1 MAVEIKVPT
10 LGESVTEA
18 TVAKW
23 FKAAGDA
30 VAVDEALVELE
41 TDKVTVEVNSP
52 VAGALK
58 TISAAEGAEVL
69 VDALLGVIDEGAA
82 AIEEAPAPEAKDET
96 KEEAAPAPTPAPEPT
111 PALAPATAA
120 AAPAAKP
127 LSPAVRKLVDDSN
140 LDASV
145 IPATGKGGRLTKG
158 DVQDFI
164 AKGGAAAAPAGPLP
178 PRPEDPREER
188 VKMTKLRKIITARL
202 KEAQNTAAMLTTWNE
217 VDMGAVMD
225 LRATYKDAFEKKHDT
240 RLGFMS
246 FFVRAACIGLK
257 EWPAVNG
264 EIYGDEII
272 YKNYYNIGVA
282 VGSSKGLVVPVL
294 RDADKMSFADIE
306 GTIRGFGLRA
316 RDGKLGIDEMQKLV
330 EEEWNQIKDGPLK
343 LPQAEIDRVAAHFAP
358 PPFETVEFDARAFDI
373 HKFESPAFARWART
387 NVAAHKQPG
396 YAIVN
401 LTLKPTGGVP
411 GDATAE
417 QMDAVADLAD
427 RYSLG
432 EIRVTHEQNLVFAH
446 VKEADLYRLW
456 RALDEIG
463 FATPNLSLIGDMICC
478 PGLDY
483 CGLANARSI
492 PVAQR
497 IGKRFADLDRQLDIG
512 ELRLKISGCINA
524 CGHHHVGH
532 IGILG
537 VERKGEEY
545 YQITLG
551 GNPAMDATI
560 GDVVGPAFSSD
571 DVVDAVETVVTT
583 YVKLRADGER
593 FLDTYRRV
601 GAEPFKER
609 LYPEKPDAAA

>member
-1 MAVEIKVPT
+1 MYRYDPLDQRLVDERVEQFRDQVARRMAGEITEDEFKPLRLMNGLYIQLHAYMLRIAIPYGMLSSTQLRKLAHIARTYDRGYGHFTTRQCIQFNWPKLEDTPEILAELAEVQMHAIQTSGNSFRNVTADQYAGVSADEIDDSRPYAEIIRQWGALHPEFSYLPRKFKIAVT
-10 LGESVTEA
+10 GSPNDRTAAKFHDIGVILKKNDGGETGFEIIIGGGQGRTPMIAQIVREFLPRHDLLSYLEA
-18 TVAKW
+18 IMRIYNLMGRRDNI
-23 FKAAGDA
+23 FKAKLKI
-30 VAVDEALVELE
+30 LV
-41 TDKVTVEVNSP
+41 
-52 VAGALK
+52 
-58 TISAAEGAEVL
+58 
-69 VDALLGVIDEGAA
+69 
-82 AIEEAPAPEAKDET
+82 
-96 KEEAAPAPTPAPEPT
+96 
-111 PALAPATAA
+111 
-120 AAPAAKP
+120 
-127 LSPAVRKLVDDSN
+127 
-140 LDASV
+140 
-145 IPATGKGGRLTKG
+145 
-158 DVQDFI
+158 
-164 AKGGAAAAPAGPLP
+164 
-178 PRPEDPREER
+178 
-188 VKMTKLRKIITARL
+188 
-202 KEAQNTAAMLTTWNE
+202 
-217 VDMGAVMD
+217 
-225 LRATYKDAFEKKHDT
+225 Y
-240 RLGFMS
+240 
-246 FFVRAACIGLK
+246 
-257 EWPAVNG
+257 
-264 EIYGDEII
+264 
-272 YKNYYNIGVA
+272 
-282 VGSSKGLVVPVL
+282 
-294 RDADKMSFADIE
+294 
-306 GTIRGFGLRA
+306 
-316 RDGKLGIDEMQKLV
+316 KLGIDEMQKLV

-358 PPFETVEFDARAFDI
+358 PPFETVESDPRAFDI
-373 HKFESPAFARWART
+373 HKFESLAFARWART

-532 IGILG
+532 VGILG

-593 FLDTYRRV
+593 FLDTYHRV

-609 LYPEKPDAAA
+609 LYPEKTDAAA

>member
-1 MAVEIKVPT
+1 MYRYDPLDQRLVDERVEQFRDQVARRMAGEITEDEFKPLRLMNGLYIQLHAYMLRIAIPYGMLSSTQLRKLAHIARTYDRGYGHFTTRQCIQFNWPKLEDTPDILAELAEVQMHAIQTSGNSFRNVTADQYAGVSADEIDDSRPYAEIIRQWGALHPEFSYLPRKFKIAVT
-10 LGESVTEA
+10 GSPNDRTAAKFHDIGVILKKNDVGETGFEIIIGGGQGRTPMIAQTVREFLPRHDLLSYLEA
-18 TVAKW
+18 IMRIYNLMGRRDNI
-23 FKAAGDA
+23 FKAKLKI
-30 VAVDEALVELE
+30 LV
-41 TDKVTVEVNSP
+41 
-52 VAGALK
+52 
-58 TISAAEGAEVL
+58 
-69 VDALLGVIDEGAA
+69 
-82 AIEEAPAPEAKDET
+82 
-96 KEEAAPAPTPAPEPT
+96 
-111 PALAPATAA
+111 
-120 AAPAAKP
+120 
-127 LSPAVRKLVDDSN
+127 
-140 LDASV
+140 
-145 IPATGKGGRLTKG
+145 
-158 DVQDFI
+158 
-164 AKGGAAAAPAGPLP
+164 
-178 PRPEDPREER
+178 
-188 VKMTKLRKIITARL
+188 
-202 KEAQNTAAMLTTWNE
+202 
-217 VDMGAVMD
+217 
-225 LRATYKDAFEKKHDT
+225 Y
-240 RLGFMS
+240 
-246 FFVRAACIGLK
+246 
-257 EWPAVNG
+257 
-264 EIYGDEII
+264 
-272 YKNYYNIGVA
+272 
-282 VGSSKGLVVPVL
+282 
-294 RDADKMSFADIE
+294 
-306 GTIRGFGLRA
+306 
-316 RDGKLGIDEMQKLV
+316 KLGIDEMQKLV

-358 PPFETVEFDARAFDI
+358 PPFETVESDARAFDI

-387 NVAAHKQPG
+387 NVAAHKQSG

-609 LYPEKPDAAA
+609 LYPEKTDAAA

>member
-1 MAVEIKVPT
+1 MYRYDPLDQRLVDERVEQFRDQVARRMAGEITEDEFKPLRLMNGLYIQLHAYMLRIAIPYGMLSSTQLRKLAHIARTYDRGYGHFTTRQCIQFNWPKLEDTPDILAELAEVQMHAIQTSGNSFRNVTADQYAGVSADEIEDSRPYAEIIRQWGALHPEFSYLPRKFKIAVT
-10 LGESVTEA
+10 GSPNDRTAAKFHDIGVILKKNDVGETGFEIIIGGGQGRTPMIAQIVREFLPRHDLLSYLEA
-18 TVAKW
+18 IMRIYNLMGRRDNI
-23 FKAAGDA
+23 FKAKLKI
-30 VAVDEALVELE
+30 LV
-41 TDKVTVEVNSP
+41 
-52 VAGALK
+52 
-58 TISAAEGAEVL
+58 
-69 VDALLGVIDEGAA
+69 
-82 AIEEAPAPEAKDET
+82 
-96 KEEAAPAPTPAPEPT
+96 
-111 PALAPATAA
+111 
-120 AAPAAKP
+120 
-127 LSPAVRKLVDDSN
+127 
-140 LDASV
+140 
-145 IPATGKGGRLTKG
+145 
-158 DVQDFI
+158 
-164 AKGGAAAAPAGPLP
+164 
-178 PRPEDPREER
+178 
-188 VKMTKLRKIITARL
+188 
-202 KEAQNTAAMLTTWNE
+202 
-217 VDMGAVMD
+217 
-225 LRATYKDAFEKKHDT
+225 Y
-240 RLGFMS
+240 
-246 FFVRAACIGLK
+246 
-257 EWPAVNG
+257 
-264 EIYGDEII
+264 
-272 YKNYYNIGVA
+272 
-282 VGSSKGLVVPVL
+282 
-294 RDADKMSFADIE
+294 
-306 GTIRGFGLRA
+306 
-316 RDGKLGIDEMQKLV
+316 KLGIDEMQKLV

-343 LPQAEIDRVAAHFAP
+343 LPQAEIDRVAGHFAP
-358 PPFETVEFDARAFDI
+358 LPFETVESDSQAFDI
-373 HKFESPAFARWART
+373 HKFESLAFARWART
-387 NVAAHKQPG
+387 NVAAHKQSG

-463 FATPNLSLIGDMICC
+463 FVTPNLSLIGDMICC

-609 LYPEKPDAAA
+609 LYPEKTDAAA

>member
-1 MAVEIKVPT
+1 MYRYDELDQRIVDERVEQFRDQVARRMAGEITEDEFKPLRLMNGLYLQLHAYMLRIAIPYGMLSSTQLRKLAHIARTYDRGYGHFTTRQCIQFNWPKLEETPDILAELAEVQMHAIQTSGNSFRNVTADQYAGVSADELEDSRPYAEIIRQWGVLHPEFSYLPRKFKIAVT
-10 LGESVTEA
+10 GSSNDRTAAKFHDIGIILKKNDAGETGFEIMIGGGQGRTPMIAQTVREFLPRHDLLSYLEA
-18 TVAKW
+18 IMRIYNLMGRRDNI
-23 FKAAGDA
+23 FKAKLKI
-30 VAVDEALVELE
+30 LV
-41 TDKVTVEVNSP
+41 
-52 VAGALK
+52 
-58 TISAAEGAEVL
+58 
-69 VDALLGVIDEGAA
+69 
-82 AIEEAPAPEAKDET
+82 
-96 KEEAAPAPTPAPEPT
+96 
-111 PALAPATAA
+111 
-120 AAPAAKP
+120 
-127 LSPAVRKLVDDSN
+127 
-140 LDASV
+140 
-145 IPATGKGGRLTKG
+145 
-158 DVQDFI
+158 
-164 AKGGAAAAPAGPLP
+164 
-178 PRPEDPREER
+178 
-188 VKMTKLRKIITARL
+188 
-202 KEAQNTAAMLTTWNE
+202 
-217 VDMGAVMD
+217 
-225 LRATYKDAFEKKHDT
+225 Y
-240 RLGFMS
+240 
-246 FFVRAACIGLK
+246 
-257 EWPAVNG
+257 
-264 EIYGDEII
+264 
-272 YKNYYNIGVA
+272 
-282 VGSSKGLVVPVL
+282 
-294 RDADKMSFADIE
+294 
-306 GTIRGFGLRA
+306 
-316 RDGKLGIDEMQKLV
+316 KLGIDEMQKLV

-358 PPFETVEFDARAFDI
+358 PPHETVESDARAFDI

-401 LTLKPTGGVP
+401 LSLKPTGGVP

-446 VKEADLYRLW
+446 VKEADLHPLW
-456 RALDEIG
+456 RALDKID

-483 CGLANARSI
+483 CGLASARSI

-497 IGKRFADLDRQLDIG
+497 IGRRFADLDRQLDIG

-571 DVVDAVETVVTT
+571 DVVDAVEAIVTT

-609 LYPEKPDAAA
+609 LYPEKTDAAA

>member
-1 MAVEIKVPT
+1 MYRYDPLDQRLVDERVEQFRDQVARRMAGEITEDEFKPLRLMNGLYIQLHAYMLRIAIPYGMLSSTQLRKLAHIARTYDRGYGHFTTRQCIQFNWPKLEDTPDILAELAEVQMHAIQTSGNSFRNVTADQYAGVSADEIEDSRPYAEIIRQWGALHPEFSYLPRKFKIAVT
-10 LGESVTEA
+10 GSPNDRTAAKFHDIGVILKKNDVGETGFEIIIGGGQGRTPMIAQIVREFLPRHDLLSYLEA
-18 TVAKW
+18 IMRIYNLMGRRDNI
-23 FKAAGDA
+23 FKAKLKI
-30 VAVDEALVELE
+30 LV
-41 TDKVTVEVNSP
+41 
-52 VAGALK
+52 
-58 TISAAEGAEVL
+58 
-69 VDALLGVIDEGAA
+69 
-82 AIEEAPAPEAKDET
+82 
-96 KEEAAPAPTPAPEPT
+96 
-111 PALAPATAA
+111 
-120 AAPAAKP
+120 
-127 LSPAVRKLVDDSN
+127 
-140 LDASV
+140 
-145 IPATGKGGRLTKG
+145 
-158 DVQDFI
+158 
-164 AKGGAAAAPAGPLP
+164 
-178 PRPEDPREER
+178 
-188 VKMTKLRKIITARL
+188 
-202 KEAQNTAAMLTTWNE
+202 
-217 VDMGAVMD
+217 
-225 LRATYKDAFEKKHDT
+225 Y
-240 RLGFMS
+240 
-246 FFVRAACIGLK
+246 
-257 EWPAVNG
+257 
-264 EIYGDEII
+264 
-272 YKNYYNIGVA
+272 
-282 VGSSKGLVVPVL
+282 
-294 RDADKMSFADIE
+294 
-306 GTIRGFGLRA
+306 
-316 RDGKLGIDEMQKLV
+316 KLGIDEMQKLV

-358 PPFETVEFDARAFDI
+358 PPFETVESDARAFDI

-387 NVAAHKQPG
+387 NVAAHKQSG

-463 FATPNLSLIGDMICC
+463 FVTPNLSLIGDMICC

-609 LYPEKPDAAA
+609 LYPEKTDAAA

>member
-1 MAVEIKVPT
+1 MYRYDPLDQRLVDERVEQFRDQVARRMAGEITEDEFKPLRLMNGLYIQLHAYMLRIAIPYGMLSSTQLRKLAHIARTYDRGYGHFTTRQCIQFNWPKLEDTPDILAELAEVQMHAIQTSGNSFRNVTADQYAGVSADEIDDSRPYAEIIRQWGALHPEFSYLPRKFKIAVTGSPNDRTAAKFHDIGVILKKNDAVETGFEIIIGGGQGRTPMIAQTVREFLPRHD
-10 LGESVTEA
+10 LLSYLEA
-18 TVAKW
+18 IMRIYNLMGRRDNI
-23 FKAAGDA
+23 FKAKLKI
-30 VAVDEALVELE
+30 LV
-41 TDKVTVEVNSP
+41 
-52 VAGALK
+52 
-58 TISAAEGAEVL
+58 
-69 VDALLGVIDEGAA
+69 
-82 AIEEAPAPEAKDET
+82 
-96 KEEAAPAPTPAPEPT
+96 
-111 PALAPATAA
+111 
-120 AAPAAKP
+120 
-127 LSPAVRKLVDDSN
+127 
-140 LDASV
+140 
-145 IPATGKGGRLTKG
+145 
-158 DVQDFI
+158 
-164 AKGGAAAAPAGPLP
+164 
-178 PRPEDPREER
+178 
-188 VKMTKLRKIITARL
+188 
-202 KEAQNTAAMLTTWNE
+202 
-217 VDMGAVMD
+217 
-225 LRATYKDAFEKKHDT
+225 Y
-240 RLGFMS
+240 
-246 FFVRAACIGLK
+246 
-257 EWPAVNG
+257 
-264 EIYGDEII
+264 
-272 YKNYYNIGVA
+272 
-282 VGSSKGLVVPVL
+282 
-294 RDADKMSFADIE
+294 
-306 GTIRGFGLRA
+306 
-316 RDGKLGIDEMQKLV
+316 KLGIDEMQKLV

-358 PPFETVEFDARAFDI
+358 PPFETVESDPRAFDI

-593 FLDTYRRV
+593 FLDTYHRV

-609 LYPEKPDAAA
+609 LYPEKTDAAA

>member
-1 MAVEIKVPT
+1 MYRYDPLDQRLVDERVEQFRDQVARRMAGEITEDEFKPLRLMNGLYIQLHAYMLRIAIPYGMLSSTQLRKLAHIARTYDRGYGHFTTRQCIQFNWPKLEDTPDILAELAEVQMHAIQTSGNSFRNVTADQYAGVSADEIEDSRPYAEIIRQWGALHPEFSYLPRKFKIAVT
-10 LGESVTEA
+10 GSPNDRTAAKFHDIGVILKKNDVGETGFEIIIGGGQGRTPMIAQTVREFLPRHDLLSYLEA
-18 TVAKW
+18 IMRIYNLMGRRDNI
-23 FKAAGDA
+23 FKAKLKI
-30 VAVDEALVELE
+30 LV
-41 TDKVTVEVNSP
+41 
-52 VAGALK
+52 
-58 TISAAEGAEVL
+58 
-69 VDALLGVIDEGAA
+69 
-82 AIEEAPAPEAKDET
+82 
-96 KEEAAPAPTPAPEPT
+96 
-111 PALAPATAA
+111 
-120 AAPAAKP
+120 
-127 LSPAVRKLVDDSN
+127 
-140 LDASV
+140 
-145 IPATGKGGRLTKG
+145 
-158 DVQDFI
+158 
-164 AKGGAAAAPAGPLP
+164 
-178 PRPEDPREER
+178 
-188 VKMTKLRKIITARL
+188 
-202 KEAQNTAAMLTTWNE
+202 
-217 VDMGAVMD
+217 
-225 LRATYKDAFEKKHDT
+225 Y
-240 RLGFMS
+240 
-246 FFVRAACIGLK
+246 
-257 EWPAVNG
+257 
-264 EIYGDEII
+264 
-272 YKNYYNIGVA
+272 
-282 VGSSKGLVVPVL
+282 
-294 RDADKMSFADIE
+294 
-306 GTIRGFGLRA
+306 
-316 RDGKLGIDEMQKLV
+316 KLGIDEMQKLV

-358 PPFETVEFDARAFDI
+358 PPFETVESDPRAFDI
-373 HKFESPAFARWART
+373 HKFESLAFARWART

-532 IGILG
+532 VGILG

-593 FLDTYRRV
+593 FLDTYHRV

-609 LYPEKPDAAA
+609 LYPEKTDAAA

>member
-1 MAVEIKVPT
+1 MYRYDPLDQRLVDERVEQFRDQVARRMAGEITEDEFKPLRLMNGLYIQLHAYMLRIAIPYGMLSSTQLRKLAHIARTYDRGYGHFTTRQCIQFNWPKLEDTPEILAELAEVQMHAIQTSGNSFRNVTADQYAGVSADEIDDSRPYAEIIRQWGALHPEFSYLPRKFKIAVTGSPNDRTAAKFHDIGVILKKNDAVETGFEIIIGGGQGRTPMIAQTVREFLPRHD
-10 LGESVTEA
+10 LLSYLEA
-18 TVAKW
+18 IMRIYNLMGRRDNI
-23 FKAAGDA
+23 FKAKLKI
-30 VAVDEALVELE
+30 LV
-41 TDKVTVEVNSP
+41 
-52 VAGALK
+52 
-58 TISAAEGAEVL
+58 
-69 VDALLGVIDEGAA
+69 
-82 AIEEAPAPEAKDET
+82 
-96 KEEAAPAPTPAPEPT
+96 
-111 PALAPATAA
+111 
-120 AAPAAKP
+120 
-127 LSPAVRKLVDDSN
+127 
-140 LDASV
+140 
-145 IPATGKGGRLTKG
+145 
-158 DVQDFI
+158 
-164 AKGGAAAAPAGPLP
+164 
-178 PRPEDPREER
+178 
-188 VKMTKLRKIITARL
+188 
-202 KEAQNTAAMLTTWNE
+202 
-217 VDMGAVMD
+217 
-225 LRATYKDAFEKKHDT
+225 Y
-240 RLGFMS
+240 
-246 FFVRAACIGLK
+246 
-257 EWPAVNG
+257 
-264 EIYGDEII
+264 
-272 YKNYYNIGVA
+272 
-282 VGSSKGLVVPVL
+282 
-294 RDADKMSFADIE
+294 
-306 GTIRGFGLRA
+306 
-316 RDGKLGIDEMQKLV
+316 KLGIDEMQKLV

-358 PPFETVEFDARAFDI
+358 PPFETVESDARAFDI
-373 HKFESPAFARWART
+373 HKFESLAFARWART

-532 IGILG
+532 VGILG

-593 FLDTYRRV
+593 FLDTYHRV

-609 LYPEKPDAAA
+609 LYPEKTDAAA

>member
-1 MAVEIKVPT
+1 MYRYDPLDQRLVDERVEQFRDQVARRMAGEITEDEFKPLRLMNGLYIQLHAYMLRIAIPYGMLSSTQLRKLAHIARTYDRGYGHFTTRQCIQFNWPKLEDTPEILAELAEVQMHAIQTSGNSFRNVTADQYAGVSADEIEDSRPYAEIIRQWGALHPEFSYLPRKFKIAVT
-10 LGESVTEA
+10 GSPNDRTAAKFHDIGVILKKNDVGETGFEIIIGGGQGRTPMIAQIVREFLPRHDLLSYLEA
-18 TVAKW
+18 IMRIYNLMGRRDNI
-23 FKAAGDA
+23 FKAKLKI
-30 VAVDEALVELE
+30 LV
-41 TDKVTVEVNSP
+41 
-52 VAGALK
+52 
-58 TISAAEGAEVL
+58 
-69 VDALLGVIDEGAA
+69 
-82 AIEEAPAPEAKDET
+82 
-96 KEEAAPAPTPAPEPT
+96 
-111 PALAPATAA
+111 
-120 AAPAAKP
+120 
-127 LSPAVRKLVDDSN
+127 
-140 LDASV
+140 
-145 IPATGKGGRLTKG
+145 
-158 DVQDFI
+158 
-164 AKGGAAAAPAGPLP
+164 
-178 PRPEDPREER
+178 
-188 VKMTKLRKIITARL
+188 
-202 KEAQNTAAMLTTWNE
+202 
-217 VDMGAVMD
+217 
-225 LRATYKDAFEKKHDT
+225 Y
-240 RLGFMS
+240 
-246 FFVRAACIGLK
+246 
-257 EWPAVNG
+257 
-264 EIYGDEII
+264 
-272 YKNYYNIGVA
+272 
-282 VGSSKGLVVPVL
+282 
-294 RDADKMSFADIE
+294 
-306 GTIRGFGLRA
+306 
-316 RDGKLGIDEMQKLV
+316 KLGIDEMQKLV

-358 PPFETVEFDARAFDI
+358 PPFETVESDPRAFDI
-373 HKFESPAFARWART
+373 HKFESLAFARWART

-593 FLDTYRRV
+593 FLDTYHRV

-609 LYPEKPDAAA
+609 LYPEKTDAAA

>member
-1 MAVEIKVPT
+1 MYRYDP
-10 LGESVTEA
+10 L
-18 TVAKW
+18 
-23 FKAAGDA
+23 DQRL
-30 VAVDEALVELE
+30 VDERVEQFR
-41 TDKVTVEVNSP
+41 DQ
-52 VAGALK
+52 VARRMAGEI
-58 TISAAEGAEVL
+58 TE
-69 VDALLGVIDEGAA
+69 DEF
-82 AIEEAPAPEAKDET
+82 
-96 KEEAAPAPTPAPEPT
+96 
-111 PALAPATAA
+111 
-120 AAPAAKP
+120 KP
-127 LSPAVRKLVDDSN
+127 LRLMNGLYIQLHAYMLRI
-140 LDASV
+140 A
-145 IPATGKGGRLTKG
+145 IPYGMLSST
-158 DVQDFI
+158 Q
-164 AKGGAAAAPAGPLP
+164 
-178 PRPEDPREER
+178 
-188 VKMTKLRKIITARL
+188 LRKIAHIARTYDRGYGHFTTRQCIQFNWPKLEDTPEILAELAEVQMHAIQTSGNSFRNVTADQYAGVSADEIDDSRPYAEIIRQWGAL
-202 KEAQNTAAMLTTWNE
+202 HPEFSYLPRKFKIAVTGSPNDRTAAKFHDIGVIL
-217 VDMGAVMD
+217 
-225 LRATYKDAFEKKHDT
+225 KKNDVGET
-240 RLGFMS
+240 GF
-246 FFVRAACIGLK
+246 
-257 EWPAVNG
+257 
-264 EIYGDEII
+264 EII
-272 YKNYYNIGVA
+272 IGGGQGRTPMIAQTVREFLPRHDLLSYLEAIMRIYNLMGRRDNIFKA
-282 VGSSKGLVVPVL
+282 KLKILVY
-294 RDADKMSFADIE
+294 
-306 GTIRGFGLRA
+306 
-316 RDGKLGIDEMQKLV
+316 KLGIDEMQKLV

-358 PPFETVEFDARAFDI
+358 PPFETVESDPRAFDI
-373 HKFESPAFARWART
+373 HKFESLAFARWART
-387 NVAAHKQPG
+387 NIAAHKQPG

-532 IGILG
+532 VGILG

-583 YVKLRADGER
+583 YVKLRAAGER
-593 FLDTYRRV
+593 FLDTYHRV

-609 LYPEKPDAAA
+609 LYPEKTDAAA

>member
-1 MAVEIKVPT
+1 MYRYDPLDQRLVDERVEQFRDQVARRMAGEITEDEFKPLRLMNGLYIQLHAYMLRIAIPYGMLSSTQLRKLAHIARTYDRGYGHFTTRQCIQFNWPKLEDTPDILAELAEVQMHAIQTSGNSFRNVTADQYAGVSADEIDDSRPYAEIIRQWGALHPEFSYLPRKFKIAVTGSPNDRTAAKFHDIGVILKKNDAVETGFEIIIGGGQGRTPMIAQTVREFLPRHD
-10 LGESVTEA
+10 LLSYLEA
-18 TVAKW
+18 IMRIYNLMGRRDNI
-23 FKAAGDA
+23 FKAKLKI
-30 VAVDEALVELE
+30 LV
-41 TDKVTVEVNSP
+41 
-52 VAGALK
+52 
-58 TISAAEGAEVL
+58 
-69 VDALLGVIDEGAA
+69 
-82 AIEEAPAPEAKDET
+82 
-96 KEEAAPAPTPAPEPT
+96 
-111 PALAPATAA
+111 
-120 AAPAAKP
+120 
-127 LSPAVRKLVDDSN
+127 
-140 LDASV
+140 
-145 IPATGKGGRLTKG
+145 
-158 DVQDFI
+158 
-164 AKGGAAAAPAGPLP
+164 
-178 PRPEDPREER
+178 
-188 VKMTKLRKIITARL
+188 
-202 KEAQNTAAMLTTWNE
+202 
-217 VDMGAVMD
+217 
-225 LRATYKDAFEKKHDT
+225 Y
-240 RLGFMS
+240 
-246 FFVRAACIGLK
+246 
-257 EWPAVNG
+257 
-264 EIYGDEII
+264 
-272 YKNYYNIGVA
+272 
-282 VGSSKGLVVPVL
+282 
-294 RDADKMSFADIE
+294 
-306 GTIRGFGLRA
+306 
-316 RDGKLGIDEMQKLV
+316 KLGIDEMQKLV

-358 PPFETVEFDARAFDI
+358 PPFETVESDARAFDI

-532 IGILG
+532 VGILG

-609 LYPEKPDAAA
+609 LYPEKTDAAA

>member
-1 MAVEIKVPT
+1 MYRYDPLDQRLVDERVEQFRDQVARRMAGEITEDEFKPLRLMNGLYIQLHAYMLRIAIPYGMLSSTQLRKLAHIARTYDRGYGHFTTRQCIQFNWPKLEDTPEILAELAEVQMHAIQTSGNSFRNVTADQYAGVSADEIDDSRPYAEIIRQWGALHPEFSYLPRKFKIAVT
-10 LGESVTEA
+10 GSPNDRTAAKFHDIGVILKKNDVGETGFEIIIGGGQGRTPMIAQTVREFLPRHDLLSYLEA
-18 TVAKW
+18 IMRIYNLMGRRDNI
-23 FKAAGDA
+23 FKAKLKI
-30 VAVDEALVELE
+30 LV
-41 TDKVTVEVNSP
+41 
-52 VAGALK
+52 
-58 TISAAEGAEVL
+58 
-69 VDALLGVIDEGAA
+69 
-82 AIEEAPAPEAKDET
+82 
-96 KEEAAPAPTPAPEPT
+96 
-111 PALAPATAA
+111 
-120 AAPAAKP
+120 
-127 LSPAVRKLVDDSN
+127 
-140 LDASV
+140 
-145 IPATGKGGRLTKG
+145 
-158 DVQDFI
+158 
-164 AKGGAAAAPAGPLP
+164 
-178 PRPEDPREER
+178 
-188 VKMTKLRKIITARL
+188 
-202 KEAQNTAAMLTTWNE
+202 
-217 VDMGAVMD
+217 
-225 LRATYKDAFEKKHDT
+225 Y
-240 RLGFMS
+240 
-246 FFVRAACIGLK
+246 
-257 EWPAVNG
+257 
-264 EIYGDEII
+264 
-272 YKNYYNIGVA
+272 
-282 VGSSKGLVVPVL
+282 
-294 RDADKMSFADIE
+294 
-306 GTIRGFGLRA
+306 
-316 RDGKLGIDEMQKLV
+316 KLGIDEMQKLV

-358 PPFETVEFDARAFDI
+358 PPFETVESDPRAFDI
-373 HKFESPAFARWART
+373 HKFESLAFARWART

-401 LTLKPTGGVP
+401 LSLKPTGGVP

-532 IGILG
+532 VGILG

-601 GAEPFKER
+601 GAEPFREK
-609 LYPEKPDAAA
+609 LYPEKTDAAA

>member
-1 MAVEIKVPT
+1 MYRYDPLDQRLVDERVEQFRDQVARRMAGEITEDEFKPLRLMNGLYIQLHAYMLRIAIPYGMLSSTQLRKLAHIARTYDRGYGHFTTRQCIQFNWPRLEDTPEILAELAEVQMHAIQTSGNSFRNVTADQYAGVSADEIEDSRPYAEIIRQWGALHPEFSYLPRKFKIAVTGSPNDRTAAKFHDIGVILKKNDAVETGFEIIIGGGQGRTPMIAQTVREFLPRHD
-10 LGESVTEA
+10 LLSYLEA
-18 TVAKW
+18 IMRIYNLMGRRDNI
-23 FKAAGDA
+23 FKAKLKI
-30 VAVDEALVELE
+30 LV
-41 TDKVTVEVNSP
+41 
-52 VAGALK
+52 
-58 TISAAEGAEVL
+58 
-69 VDALLGVIDEGAA
+69 
-82 AIEEAPAPEAKDET
+82 
-96 KEEAAPAPTPAPEPT
+96 
-111 PALAPATAA
+111 
-120 AAPAAKP
+120 
-127 LSPAVRKLVDDSN
+127 
-140 LDASV
+140 
-145 IPATGKGGRLTKG
+145 
-158 DVQDFI
+158 
-164 AKGGAAAAPAGPLP
+164 
-178 PRPEDPREER
+178 
-188 VKMTKLRKIITARL
+188 
-202 KEAQNTAAMLTTWNE
+202 
-217 VDMGAVMD
+217 
-225 LRATYKDAFEKKHDT
+225 Y
-240 RLGFMS
+240 
-246 FFVRAACIGLK
+246 
-257 EWPAVNG
+257 
-264 EIYGDEII
+264 
-272 YKNYYNIGVA
+272 
-282 VGSSKGLVVPVL
+282 
-294 RDADKMSFADIE
+294 
-306 GTIRGFGLRA
+306 
-316 RDGKLGIDEMQKLV
+316 KLGIDEMQKLV

-358 PPFETVEFDARAFDI
+358 PPFETVESDPRAFDI
-373 HKFESPAFARWART
+373 HKFESLAFARWART

-593 FLDTYRRV
+593 FLDTYHRV

-609 LYPEKPDAAA
+609 LYPEKTDAAA

>member
-1 MAVEIKVPT
+1 MYRYDP
-10 LGESVTEA
+10 L
-18 TVAKW
+18 
-23 FKAAGDA
+23 DQRL
-30 VAVDEALVELE
+30 VDERVEQFR
-41 TDKVTVEVNSP
+41 DQ
-52 VAGALK
+52 VARRMAGEI
-58 TISAAEGAEVL
+58 TE
-69 VDALLGVIDEGAA
+69 DEF
-82 AIEEAPAPEAKDET
+82 
-96 KEEAAPAPTPAPEPT
+96 
-111 PALAPATAA
+111 
-120 AAPAAKP
+120 KP
-127 LSPAVRKLVDDSN
+127 LRLMNGLYIQLHAYMLRI
-140 LDASV
+140 A
-145 IPATGKGGRLTKG
+145 IPYGMLSST
-158 DVQDFI
+158 Q
-164 AKGGAAAAPAGPLP
+164 
-178 PRPEDPREER
+178 
-188 VKMTKLRKIITARL
+188 LRKIAHIARTYDRGYGHFTTRQCIQFNWPKLEDTPEILAELAEVQMHAIQTSGNSFRNVTADQYAGVSADEIEDSRPYAEIIRQWGAL
-202 KEAQNTAAMLTTWNE
+202 HPEFSYLPRKFKIAVTGSPNDRTAAKFHDIGVILKKN
-217 VDMGAVMD
+217 DAVE
-225 LRATYKDAFEKKHDT
+225 T
-240 RLGFMS
+240 GF
-246 FFVRAACIGLK
+246 
-257 EWPAVNG
+257 
-264 EIYGDEII
+264 EII
-272 YKNYYNIGVA
+272 IGGGQGRTPMIAQTVREFLPRHDLLSYLEAIMRIYNLMGRRDNIFKA
-282 VGSSKGLVVPVL
+282 KLKILVY
-294 RDADKMSFADIE
+294 
-306 GTIRGFGLRA
+306 
-316 RDGKLGIDEMQKLV
+316 KLGIDEMQKLV

-358 PPFETVEFDARAFDI
+358 PPFETVESDPRAFDI
-373 HKFESPAFARWART
+373 HKFESLAFARWART

-463 FATPNLSLIGDMICC
+463 FVTPNLSLIGDMICC

-609 LYPEKPDAAA
+609 LYPEKTDAAA

>member
-1 MAVEIKVPT
+1 MYRYDPLDQRLVDERVEQFRDQVARRMAGEITEDEFKPLRLMNGLYIQLHAYMLRIAIPYGMLSSTQLRKLAHIARTYDRGYGHFTTRQCIQFNWPKLEDTPDILAELAEVQMHAIQTSGNSFRNVTADQYAGVSADEIDDSRPYAEIIRQWGALHPEFSYLPRKFKIAVTGSPNDRTAAKFHDIGVILKKNDAVETGFEIIIGGGQGRTPMIAQTVREFLPRHD
-10 LGESVTEA
+10 LLSYLEA
-18 TVAKW
+18 IMRIYNLMGRRDNI
-23 FKAAGDA
+23 FKAKLKI
-30 VAVDEALVELE
+30 LV
-41 TDKVTVEVNSP
+41 
-52 VAGALK
+52 
-58 TISAAEGAEVL
+58 
-69 VDALLGVIDEGAA
+69 
-82 AIEEAPAPEAKDET
+82 
-96 KEEAAPAPTPAPEPT
+96 
-111 PALAPATAA
+111 
-120 AAPAAKP
+120 
-127 LSPAVRKLVDDSN
+127 
-140 LDASV
+140 
-145 IPATGKGGRLTKG
+145 
-158 DVQDFI
+158 
-164 AKGGAAAAPAGPLP
+164 
-178 PRPEDPREER
+178 
-188 VKMTKLRKIITARL
+188 
-202 KEAQNTAAMLTTWNE
+202 
-217 VDMGAVMD
+217 
-225 LRATYKDAFEKKHDT
+225 Y
-240 RLGFMS
+240 
-246 FFVRAACIGLK
+246 
-257 EWPAVNG
+257 
-264 EIYGDEII
+264 
-272 YKNYYNIGVA
+272 
-282 VGSSKGLVVPVL
+282 
-294 RDADKMSFADIE
+294 
-306 GTIRGFGLRA
+306 
-316 RDGKLGIDEMQKLV
+316 KLGIDEMQKLV

-358 PPFETVEFDARAFDI
+358 PPFKTVESDPRAFDI
-373 HKFESPAFARWART
+373 HKFESLAFARWART

-532 IGILG
+532 VGILG

-593 FLDTYRRV
+593 FLDTYHRV

-609 LYPEKPDAAA
+609 LYPEKTDAAA

>member
-1 MAVEIKVPT
+1 MYRYDPLDQRLVDERVEQFRDQVARRMAGEITEDEFKPLRLMNGLYIQLHAYMLRIAIPYGMLSSTQLRKLAHIARTYDRGYGHFTTRQCIQFNWPKLEDTPDILAELAEVQMHAIQTSGNSFRNVTADQYAGVSADEIEDSRPYAEIIRQWGALHPEFSYLPRKFKIAVT
-10 LGESVTEA
+10 GSPNDRTAAKFHDIGVILKKNDVGETGFEIIIGGGQGRTPMIAQTVREFLPRHDLLSYLEA
-18 TVAKW
+18 IMRIYNLMGRRDNI
-23 FKAAGDA
+23 FKAKLKI
-30 VAVDEALVELE
+30 LV
-41 TDKVTVEVNSP
+41 
-52 VAGALK
+52 
-58 TISAAEGAEVL
+58 
-69 VDALLGVIDEGAA
+69 
-82 AIEEAPAPEAKDET
+82 
-96 KEEAAPAPTPAPEPT
+96 
-111 PALAPATAA
+111 
-120 AAPAAKP
+120 
-127 LSPAVRKLVDDSN
+127 
-140 LDASV
+140 
-145 IPATGKGGRLTKG
+145 
-158 DVQDFI
+158 
-164 AKGGAAAAPAGPLP
+164 
-178 PRPEDPREER
+178 
-188 VKMTKLRKIITARL
+188 
-202 KEAQNTAAMLTTWNE
+202 
-217 VDMGAVMD
+217 
-225 LRATYKDAFEKKHDT
+225 Y
-240 RLGFMS
+240 
-246 FFVRAACIGLK
+246 
-257 EWPAVNG
+257 
-264 EIYGDEII
+264 
-272 YKNYYNIGVA
+272 
-282 VGSSKGLVVPVL
+282 
-294 RDADKMSFADIE
+294 
-306 GTIRGFGLRA
+306 
-316 RDGKLGIDEMQKLV
+316 KLGIDEMQKLV

-358 PPFETVEFDARAFDI
+358 PPFETVESDPRAFDI
-373 HKFESPAFARWART
+373 HKFGSLAFARWART

-463 FATPNLSLIGDMICC
+463 FVTPNLSLIGDMICC

-532 IGILG
+532 VGILG

-593 FLDTYRRV
+593 FLDTYHRV

-609 LYPEKPDAAA
+609 LYPEKTDAAA

>member
-1 MAVEIKVPT
+1 MYRYDPLDQRLVDERVEQFRDQVARRMAGEITEDEFKPLRLMNGLYIQLHAYMLRIAIPYGMLSSTQLRKLAHIARTYDRGYGHFTTRQCIQFNWPKLEDTPEILAELAEVQMHAIQTSGNSFRNVTADQYAGVSADEIDDSRPYAEIIRQWGALHPEFSYLPRKFKIAVT
-10 LGESVTEA
+10 GSPNDRTAAKFHDIGVILKKNDVGETGFEIIIGGGQGRTPMIAQTVREFLPRHDLLSYLEA
-18 TVAKW
+18 IMRIYNLMGRRDNI
-23 FKAAGDA
+23 FKAKLKI
-30 VAVDEALVELE
+30 LV
-41 TDKVTVEVNSP
+41 
-52 VAGALK
+52 
-58 TISAAEGAEVL
+58 
-69 VDALLGVIDEGAA
+69 
-82 AIEEAPAPEAKDET
+82 
-96 KEEAAPAPTPAPEPT
+96 
-111 PALAPATAA
+111 
-120 AAPAAKP
+120 
-127 LSPAVRKLVDDSN
+127 
-140 LDASV
+140 
-145 IPATGKGGRLTKG
+145 
-158 DVQDFI
+158 
-164 AKGGAAAAPAGPLP
+164 
-178 PRPEDPREER
+178 
-188 VKMTKLRKIITARL
+188 
-202 KEAQNTAAMLTTWNE
+202 
-217 VDMGAVMD
+217 
-225 LRATYKDAFEKKHDT
+225 Y
-240 RLGFMS
+240 
-246 FFVRAACIGLK
+246 
-257 EWPAVNG
+257 
-264 EIYGDEII
+264 
-272 YKNYYNIGVA
+272 
-282 VGSSKGLVVPVL
+282 
-294 RDADKMSFADIE
+294 
-306 GTIRGFGLRA
+306 
-316 RDGKLGIDEMQKLV
+316 KLGIDEMQKLV
-330 EEEWNQIKDGPLK
+330 EEEGNQIKDGPLK

-358 PPFETVEFDARAFDI
+358 PPFETVESDPRAFDI

-593 FLDTYRRV
+593 FLDTYHRV

-609 LYPEKPDAAA
+609 LYPEKTDAAA

>member
-1 MAVEIKVPT
+1 MYRYDPLDQRLVDERVEQFRDQVARRMAGEITEDEFKPLRLMNGLYIQLHAYMLRIAIPYGMLSSTQLRKLAHIARTYDRGYGHFTTRQCIQFNWPKLEDTPEILAELAEVQMHAIQTSGNSFRNVTADQYAGVSADEIDDSRPYAEIIRQWGALHPEFSYLPRKFKIAVTGSPNDRTAAKFHDIGVILKKNDAVETGFEIIIGGGQGRTPMIAQIVREFLPRHD
-10 LGESVTEA
+10 LLSYLEA
-18 TVAKW
+18 IMRIYNLMGRRDNI
-23 FKAAGDA
+23 FKAKLKI
-30 VAVDEALVELE
+30 LV
-41 TDKVTVEVNSP
+41 
-52 VAGALK
+52 
-58 TISAAEGAEVL
+58 
-69 VDALLGVIDEGAA
+69 
-82 AIEEAPAPEAKDET
+82 
-96 KEEAAPAPTPAPEPT
+96 
-111 PALAPATAA
+111 
-120 AAPAAKP
+120 
-127 LSPAVRKLVDDSN
+127 
-140 LDASV
+140 
-145 IPATGKGGRLTKG
+145 
-158 DVQDFI
+158 
-164 AKGGAAAAPAGPLP
+164 
-178 PRPEDPREER
+178 
-188 VKMTKLRKIITARL
+188 
-202 KEAQNTAAMLTTWNE
+202 
-217 VDMGAVMD
+217 
-225 LRATYKDAFEKKHDT
+225 Y
-240 RLGFMS
+240 
-246 FFVRAACIGLK
+246 
-257 EWPAVNG
+257 
-264 EIYGDEII
+264 
-272 YKNYYNIGVA
+272 
-282 VGSSKGLVVPVL
+282 
-294 RDADKMSFADIE
+294 
-306 GTIRGFGLRA
+306 
-316 RDGKLGIDEMQKLV
+316 KLGIDEMQKLV

-358 PPFETVEFDARAFDI
+358 PPFETVESDPRAFDI
-373 HKFESPAFARWART
+373 HKFESLAFARWART

-609 LYPEKPDAAA
+609 LYPEKTDAAA

>member
-1 MAVEIKVPT
+1 MYRYDPLDQRLVDERVEQFRDQVARRMAGEITEDEFKPLRLMNGLYIQLHAYMLRIAIPYGMLSSTQLRKLAHIARTYDRGYGHFTTRQCIQFNWPKLEDTPDILAELAEVQMHAIQTSGNSFRNVTADQYAGVSADEIDDSRPYAEIIRQWGALHPEFSYLPRKFKIAVTGSPNDRTAAKFHDIGVILKKNDAVETGFEIIIGGGQGRTPMIAQTVREFLPRHD
-10 LGESVTEA
+10 LLSYLEA
-18 TVAKW
+18 IMRIYNLMGRRDNI
-23 FKAAGDA
+23 FKAKLKI
-30 VAVDEALVELE
+30 LV
-41 TDKVTVEVNSP
+41 
-52 VAGALK
+52 
-58 TISAAEGAEVL
+58 
-69 VDALLGVIDEGAA
+69 
-82 AIEEAPAPEAKDET
+82 
-96 KEEAAPAPTPAPEPT
+96 
-111 PALAPATAA
+111 
-120 AAPAAKP
+120 
-127 LSPAVRKLVDDSN
+127 
-140 LDASV
+140 
-145 IPATGKGGRLTKG
+145 
-158 DVQDFI
+158 
-164 AKGGAAAAPAGPLP
+164 
-178 PRPEDPREER
+178 
-188 VKMTKLRKIITARL
+188 
-202 KEAQNTAAMLTTWNE
+202 
-217 VDMGAVMD
+217 
-225 LRATYKDAFEKKHDT
+225 Y
-240 RLGFMS
+240 
-246 FFVRAACIGLK
+246 
-257 EWPAVNG
+257 
-264 EIYGDEII
+264 
-272 YKNYYNIGVA
+272 
-282 VGSSKGLVVPVL
+282 
-294 RDADKMSFADIE
+294 
-306 GTIRGFGLRA
+306 
-316 RDGKLGIDEMQKLV
+316 KLGIDEMQKLV

-358 PPFETVEFDARAFDI
+358 PPFETVESDPRAFDI

-532 IGILG
+532 VGILG

-593 FLDTYRRV
+593 FLDTYHRV

-609 LYPEKPDAAA
+609 LYPEKTDAAA

>member
-1 MAVEIKVPT
+1 MYRYDPLDQRLVDERVEQFRDQVARRMAGEITEDEFKPLRLMNGLYIQLHAYMLRIAIPYGMLSSTQLRKLAHIARTYDRGYGHFTTRQCIQFNWPKLEDTPDILAELAEVQMHAIQTSGNSFRNVTADQYAGVSADEIDDSRPYAEIIRQWGALHPEFSYLPRKFKIAVT
-10 LGESVTEA
+10 GSPNDRTAAKFHDIGVILKKNDVGETGFEIIIGGGQGRTPMIAQIVREFLPRHDLLSYLEA
-18 TVAKW
+18 IMRIYNLMGRRDNI
-23 FKAAGDA
+23 FKAKLKI
-30 VAVDEALVELE
+30 LV
-41 TDKVTVEVNSP
+41 
-52 VAGALK
+52 
-58 TISAAEGAEVL
+58 
-69 VDALLGVIDEGAA
+69 
-82 AIEEAPAPEAKDET
+82 
-96 KEEAAPAPTPAPEPT
+96 
-111 PALAPATAA
+111 
-120 AAPAAKP
+120 
-127 LSPAVRKLVDDSN
+127 
-140 LDASV
+140 
-145 IPATGKGGRLTKG
+145 
-158 DVQDFI
+158 
-164 AKGGAAAAPAGPLP
+164 
-178 PRPEDPREER
+178 
-188 VKMTKLRKIITARL
+188 
-202 KEAQNTAAMLTTWNE
+202 
-217 VDMGAVMD
+217 
-225 LRATYKDAFEKKHDT
+225 Y
-240 RLGFMS
+240 
-246 FFVRAACIGLK
+246 
-257 EWPAVNG
+257 
-264 EIYGDEII
+264 
-272 YKNYYNIGVA
+272 
-282 VGSSKGLVVPVL
+282 
-294 RDADKMSFADIE
+294 
-306 GTIRGFGLRA
+306 
-316 RDGKLGIDEMQKLV
+316 KLGIDEMQKLV

-358 PPFETVEFDARAFDI
+358 PPFETVESDPRAFDI

-387 NVAAHKQPG
+387 NVAAHKQSG

-609 LYPEKPDAAA
+609 LYPEKTDAAA

>member
-1 MAVEIKVPT
+1 MYRYDPLDQRLVDERVEQFRDQVARRMAGEITEDEFKPLRLMNGLYIQLHAYMLRIAIPYGMLSSTQLRKLAHIARTYDRGYGHFTTRQCIQFNWPKLEDTPDILAELAEVQMHAIQTSGNSFRNVTADQYAGVSADEIEDSRPYAEIIRQWGALHPEFSYLPRKFKIAVTGSPNDRTAAKFHDIGVILKKNDAVETGFEIIIGGGQGRTPMIAQTVREFLPRHD
-10 LGESVTEA
+10 LLSYLEA
-18 TVAKW
+18 IMRIYNLMGRRDNI
-23 FKAAGDA
+23 FKAKLKI
-30 VAVDEALVELE
+30 LV
-41 TDKVTVEVNSP
+41 
-52 VAGALK
+52 
-58 TISAAEGAEVL
+58 
-69 VDALLGVIDEGAA
+69 
-82 AIEEAPAPEAKDET
+82 
-96 KEEAAPAPTPAPEPT
+96 
-111 PALAPATAA
+111 
-120 AAPAAKP
+120 
-127 LSPAVRKLVDDSN
+127 
-140 LDASV
+140 
-145 IPATGKGGRLTKG
+145 
-158 DVQDFI
+158 
-164 AKGGAAAAPAGPLP
+164 
-178 PRPEDPREER
+178 
-188 VKMTKLRKIITARL
+188 
-202 KEAQNTAAMLTTWNE
+202 
-217 VDMGAVMD
+217 
-225 LRATYKDAFEKKHDT
+225 Y
-240 RLGFMS
+240 
-246 FFVRAACIGLK
+246 
-257 EWPAVNG
+257 
-264 EIYGDEII
+264 
-272 YKNYYNIGVA
+272 
-282 VGSSKGLVVPVL
+282 
-294 RDADKMSFADIE
+294 
-306 GTIRGFGLRA
+306 
-316 RDGKLGIDEMQKLV
+316 KLGIDEMQKLV

-358 PPFETVEFDARAFDI
+358 SPFETVESDLRAFDI

-387 NVAAHKQPG
+387 NVAAHKQSG
-396 YAIVN
+396 YTIVN

-417 QMDAVADLAD
+417 QMDAVANLAD

-532 IGILG
+532 VGILG

-571 DVVDAVETVVTT
+571 DVVDAVETIVTT

-593 FLDTYRRV
+593 FFDTYHRV
-601 GAEPFKER
+601 GAEPFKEQ
-609 LYPEKPDAAA
+609 LYLEKADAAA

>member
-1 MAVEIKVPT
+1 MYRYDPLDQRLVDERVEQFRDQVARRMAGEITEDEFKPLRLMNGLYIQLHAYMLRIAIPYGMLSSTQLRKLAHIARTYDRGYGHFTTRQCIQFNWPKLEDTPEILAELAEVQMHAIQTSGNSFRNVTADQYAGVSADEIDDSRPYAEIIRQWGALHPEFSYLPRKFKIAVTGSPNDRTAAKFHDIGVILKKNDAVETGFEIIIGGGQGRTPMIAQIVREFLPRHD
-10 LGESVTEA
+10 LLSYLEA
-18 TVAKW
+18 IMRIYNLMGRRDNI
-23 FKAAGDA
+23 FKAKLKI
-30 VAVDEALVELE
+30 LV
-41 TDKVTVEVNSP
+41 
-52 VAGALK
+52 
-58 TISAAEGAEVL
+58 
-69 VDALLGVIDEGAA
+69 
-82 AIEEAPAPEAKDET
+82 
-96 KEEAAPAPTPAPEPT
+96 
-111 PALAPATAA
+111 
-120 AAPAAKP
+120 
-127 LSPAVRKLVDDSN
+127 
-140 LDASV
+140 
-145 IPATGKGGRLTKG
+145 
-158 DVQDFI
+158 
-164 AKGGAAAAPAGPLP
+164 
-178 PRPEDPREER
+178 
-188 VKMTKLRKIITARL
+188 
-202 KEAQNTAAMLTTWNE
+202 
-217 VDMGAVMD
+217 
-225 LRATYKDAFEKKHDT
+225 Y
-240 RLGFMS
+240 
-246 FFVRAACIGLK
+246 
-257 EWPAVNG
+257 
-264 EIYGDEII
+264 
-272 YKNYYNIGVA
+272 
-282 VGSSKGLVVPVL
+282 
-294 RDADKMSFADIE
+294 
-306 GTIRGFGLRA
+306 
-316 RDGKLGIDEMQKLV
+316 KLGIDEMQKLV

-358 PPFETVEFDARAFDI
+358 PPFETVESDPRAFDI

-593 FLDTYRRV
+593 FLDTYHRV

-609 LYPEKPDAAA
+609 LYPEKTDAAA

>member
-1 MAVEIKVPT
+1 MYRYDPLDQRLVDERVEQFRDQVARRMAGEITEDEFKPLRLMNGLYIQLHAYMLRIAIPYGMLSSTQLRKLAHIARTYDRGYGHFTTRQCIQFNWPKLEDTPDILAELAEVQMHAIQTSGNSFRNVTADQYAGVSADEIEDSRPYAEIIRQWGALHPEFSYLPRKFKIAVTGSPNDRTAAKFHDIGVILKKNDAVETGFEIIIGGGQGRTPMIAQTVREFLPRHD
-10 LGESVTEA
+10 LLSYLEA
-18 TVAKW
+18 IMRIYNLMGRRDNI
-23 FKAAGDA
+23 FKAKLKI
-30 VAVDEALVELE
+30 LV
-41 TDKVTVEVNSP
+41 
-52 VAGALK
+52 
-58 TISAAEGAEVL
+58 
-69 VDALLGVIDEGAA
+69 
-82 AIEEAPAPEAKDET
+82 
-96 KEEAAPAPTPAPEPT
+96 
-111 PALAPATAA
+111 
-120 AAPAAKP
+120 
-127 LSPAVRKLVDDSN
+127 
-140 LDASV
+140 
-145 IPATGKGGRLTKG
+145 
-158 DVQDFI
+158 
-164 AKGGAAAAPAGPLP
+164 
-178 PRPEDPREER
+178 
-188 VKMTKLRKIITARL
+188 
-202 KEAQNTAAMLTTWNE
+202 
-217 VDMGAVMD
+217 
-225 LRATYKDAFEKKHDT
+225 Y
-240 RLGFMS
+240 
-246 FFVRAACIGLK
+246 
-257 EWPAVNG
+257 
-264 EIYGDEII
+264 
-272 YKNYYNIGVA
+272 
-282 VGSSKGLVVPVL
+282 
-294 RDADKMSFADIE
+294 
-306 GTIRGFGLRA
+306 
-316 RDGKLGIDEMQKLV
+316 KLGIDEMQKLV

-358 PPFETVEFDARAFDI
+358 PPFETVESDPQAFDI
-373 HKFESPAFARWART
+373 HKFESLAFARWART

-532 IGILG
+532 VGILG

-593 FLDTYRRV
+593 FLDTYHRV

-609 LYPEKPDAAA
+609 LYPEKTDAAA

>member
-1 MAVEIKVPT
+1 MYRYDPLDQRLVDERVEQFRDQVARRMAGEITEDEFKPLRLMNGLYIQLHAYMLRIAIPYGMLSSTQLRKLAHIARTYDRGYGHFTTRQCIQFNWLKLEDTPDILAELAEVQMHAIQTSGNSFRNVTADQYAGVSADEIDDSRPYAEIIRQWGALHPEFSYLPRKFKIAVT
-10 LGESVTEA
+10 GSPNDRTAAKFHDIGVILKKNDVGETGFEIIIGGGQGRTPMIAQTVREFLPRHDLLSYLEA
-18 TVAKW
+18 IMRIYNLMGRRDNI
-23 FKAAGDA
+23 FKAKLKI
-30 VAVDEALVELE
+30 LV
-41 TDKVTVEVNSP
+41 
-52 VAGALK
+52 
-58 TISAAEGAEVL
+58 
-69 VDALLGVIDEGAA
+69 
-82 AIEEAPAPEAKDET
+82 
-96 KEEAAPAPTPAPEPT
+96 
-111 PALAPATAA
+111 
-120 AAPAAKP
+120 
-127 LSPAVRKLVDDSN
+127 
-140 LDASV
+140 
-145 IPATGKGGRLTKG
+145 
-158 DVQDFI
+158 
-164 AKGGAAAAPAGPLP
+164 
-178 PRPEDPREER
+178 
-188 VKMTKLRKIITARL
+188 
-202 KEAQNTAAMLTTWNE
+202 
-217 VDMGAVMD
+217 
-225 LRATYKDAFEKKHDT
+225 Y
-240 RLGFMS
+240 
-246 FFVRAACIGLK
+246 
-257 EWPAVNG
+257 
-264 EIYGDEII
+264 
-272 YKNYYNIGVA
+272 
-282 VGSSKGLVVPVL
+282 
-294 RDADKMSFADIE
+294 
-306 GTIRGFGLRA
+306 
-316 RDGKLGIDEMQKLV
+316 KLGIDEMQKLV

-358 PPFETVEFDARAFDI
+358 PPFETVESDPRAFDI
-373 HKFESPAFARWART
+373 HKFESLAFARWART
-387 NVAAHKQPG
+387 NVAAHKQSG

-463 FATPNLSLIGDMICC
+463 FVTPNLSLIGDMICC

-593 FLDTYRRV
+593 FLDTYHRV

-609 LYPEKPDAAA
+609 LYPEKTDAAA

>member
-1 MAVEIKVPT
+1 MYRYDPLDQRLVDERVEQFRDQVARRMAGEITEDEFKPLRLMNGLYIQLHAYMLRIAIPYGMLSSTQLRKLAHIARTYDRGYGHFTTRQCIQFNWPKLEDTPDILAELAEVQMHAIQTSGNSFRNVTADQYAGVSADEIDDSRPYAEIIRQWGALHPEFSYLPRKFKIAVTGSPNDRTAAKFHDIGVILKKNDAVETGFEIIIGGGQGRTPMIAQTVREFLPRHD
-10 LGESVTEA
+10 LLSYLEA
-18 TVAKW
+18 IMRIYNLMGRRDNI
-23 FKAAGDA
+23 FKAKLKI
-30 VAVDEALVELE
+30 LV
-41 TDKVTVEVNSP
+41 
-52 VAGALK
+52 
-58 TISAAEGAEVL
+58 
-69 VDALLGVIDEGAA
+69 
-82 AIEEAPAPEAKDET
+82 
-96 KEEAAPAPTPAPEPT
+96 
-111 PALAPATAA
+111 
-120 AAPAAKP
+120 
-127 LSPAVRKLVDDSN
+127 
-140 LDASV
+140 
-145 IPATGKGGRLTKG
+145 
-158 DVQDFI
+158 
-164 AKGGAAAAPAGPLP
+164 
-178 PRPEDPREER
+178 
-188 VKMTKLRKIITARL
+188 
-202 KEAQNTAAMLTTWNE
+202 
-217 VDMGAVMD
+217 
-225 LRATYKDAFEKKHDT
+225 Y
-240 RLGFMS
+240 
-246 FFVRAACIGLK
+246 
-257 EWPAVNG
+257 
-264 EIYGDEII
+264 
-272 YKNYYNIGVA
+272 
-282 VGSSKGLVVPVL
+282 
-294 RDADKMSFADIE
+294 
-306 GTIRGFGLRA
+306 
-316 RDGKLGIDEMQKLV
+316 KLGIDEMQKLV

-343 LPQAEIDRVAAHFAP
+343 LPQAEIDRVAGHFAP
-358 PPFETVEFDARAFDI
+358 LPFETVESDARAFDI

-387 NVAAHKQPG
+387 NVAAHKQSG

-463 FATPNLSLIGDMICC
+463 FVTPNLSLIGDMICC

-532 IGILG
+532 VGILG

-609 LYPEKPDAAA
+609 LYPEKTDAAA

>member
-1 MAVEIKVPT
+1 MYRYDPLDQRLVDERVEQFRDQVARRMAGEITEDEFKPLRLMNGLYIQLHAYMLRIAIPYGMLSSTQLRKLAHIARTYDRGYGHFTTRQCIQFNWPKLEDTPDILAELAEVQMHAIQTSGNSFRNVTADQYAGVSADEIEDSRPYAEIIRQWGALHPEFSYLPRKFKIAVTGSPNDRTAAKFHDIGVILKKNDAVETGFEIIIGGGQGRTPMIAQTVREFLPRHD
-10 LGESVTEA
+10 LLSYLEA
-18 TVAKW
+18 IMRIYNLMGRRDNI
-23 FKAAGDA
+23 FKAKLKI
-30 VAVDEALVELE
+30 LV
-41 TDKVTVEVNSP
+41 
-52 VAGALK
+52 
-58 TISAAEGAEVL
+58 
-69 VDALLGVIDEGAA
+69 
-82 AIEEAPAPEAKDET
+82 
-96 KEEAAPAPTPAPEPT
+96 
-111 PALAPATAA
+111 
-120 AAPAAKP
+120 
-127 LSPAVRKLVDDSN
+127 
-140 LDASV
+140 
-145 IPATGKGGRLTKG
+145 
-158 DVQDFI
+158 
-164 AKGGAAAAPAGPLP
+164 
-178 PRPEDPREER
+178 
-188 VKMTKLRKIITARL
+188 
-202 KEAQNTAAMLTTWNE
+202 
-217 VDMGAVMD
+217 
-225 LRATYKDAFEKKHDT
+225 Y
-240 RLGFMS
+240 
-246 FFVRAACIGLK
+246 
-257 EWPAVNG
+257 
-264 EIYGDEII
+264 
-272 YKNYYNIGVA
+272 
-282 VGSSKGLVVPVL
+282 
-294 RDADKMSFADIE
+294 
-306 GTIRGFGLRA
+306 
-316 RDGKLGIDEMQKLV
+316 KLGIDEMQKLV

-358 PPFETVEFDARAFDI
+358 PPFETVESDPRAFDI

-387 NVAAHKQPG
+387 NVAVHKQPG

-497 IGKRFADLDRQLDIG
+497 IGKRFADLARQLDIG

-532 IGILG
+532 VGILG

-593 FLDTYRRV
+593 FLDTYHRV

-609 LYPEKPDAAA
+609 LYPEKTDAAA

>member
-1 MAVEIKVPT
+1 MYRYDPLDQRLVDERVEQFRDQVARRMAGEITEDEFKPLRLMNGLYIQLHAYMLRIAIPYGMLSSTQLRKLAHIARTYDRGYGHFTTRQCIQFNWLKLEDTPDILAELAEVQMHAIQTSGNSFRNVTADQYAGVSADEIDDSRPYAEIIRQWGALHPEFSYLPRKFKIAVTGSPNDRTAAKFHDIGVILKKNDAVETGFEIIIGGGQGRTPMIAQTVREFLPRHD
-10 LGESVTEA
+10 LLSYLEA
-18 TVAKW
+18 IMRIYNLMGRRDNI
-23 FKAAGDA
+23 FKAKLKI
-30 VAVDEALVELE
+30 LV
-41 TDKVTVEVNSP
+41 
-52 VAGALK
+52 
-58 TISAAEGAEVL
+58 
-69 VDALLGVIDEGAA
+69 
-82 AIEEAPAPEAKDET
+82 
-96 KEEAAPAPTPAPEPT
+96 
-111 PALAPATAA
+111 
-120 AAPAAKP
+120 
-127 LSPAVRKLVDDSN
+127 
-140 LDASV
+140 
-145 IPATGKGGRLTKG
+145 
-158 DVQDFI
+158 
-164 AKGGAAAAPAGPLP
+164 
-178 PRPEDPREER
+178 
-188 VKMTKLRKIITARL
+188 
-202 KEAQNTAAMLTTWNE
+202 
-217 VDMGAVMD
+217 
-225 LRATYKDAFEKKHDT
+225 Y
-240 RLGFMS
+240 
-246 FFVRAACIGLK
+246 
-257 EWPAVNG
+257 
-264 EIYGDEII
+264 
-272 YKNYYNIGVA
+272 
-282 VGSSKGLVVPVL
+282 
-294 RDADKMSFADIE
+294 
-306 GTIRGFGLRA
+306 
-316 RDGKLGIDEMQKLV
+316 KLGIDEMQKLV

-358 PPFETVEFDARAFDI
+358 PPFETVESDPRAFDI
-373 HKFESPAFARWART
+373 HKFESLAFARWART

-593 FLDTYRRV
+593 FLDTYHRV

-609 LYPEKPDAAA
+609 LYPEKTDAAA

>member
-1 MAVEIKVPT
+1 MYRYDPLDQRLVDERVEQFRDQVARRMAGEITEDEFKPLRLMNGLYIQLHAYMLRIAIPYGMLSSTQLRKLAHIARTYDRGYGHFTTRQCIQFNWPKLEDTPDILAELAEVQMHAIQTSGNSFRNVTADQYAGVSADEIDDSRPYAEIIRQWGALHPEFSYLPRKFKIAVTGSPNDRTAAKFHDIGVILKKNDAVETGFEIIIGGGQGRTPMIAQTVREFLPRHD
-10 LGESVTEA
+10 LLSYLEA
-18 TVAKW
+18 IMRIYNLMGRRDNI
-23 FKAAGDA
+23 FKAKLKI
-30 VAVDEALVELE
+30 LV
-41 TDKVTVEVNSP
+41 
-52 VAGALK
+52 
-58 TISAAEGAEVL
+58 
-69 VDALLGVIDEGAA
+69 
-82 AIEEAPAPEAKDET
+82 
-96 KEEAAPAPTPAPEPT
+96 
-111 PALAPATAA
+111 
-120 AAPAAKP
+120 
-127 LSPAVRKLVDDSN
+127 
-140 LDASV
+140 
-145 IPATGKGGRLTKG
+145 
-158 DVQDFI
+158 
-164 AKGGAAAAPAGPLP
+164 
-178 PRPEDPREER
+178 
-188 VKMTKLRKIITARL
+188 
-202 KEAQNTAAMLTTWNE
+202 
-217 VDMGAVMD
+217 
-225 LRATYKDAFEKKHDT
+225 Y
-240 RLGFMS
+240 
-246 FFVRAACIGLK
+246 
-257 EWPAVNG
+257 
-264 EIYGDEII
+264 
-272 YKNYYNIGVA
+272 
-282 VGSSKGLVVPVL
+282 
-294 RDADKMSFADIE
+294 
-306 GTIRGFGLRA
+306 
-316 RDGKLGIDEMQKLV
+316 KLGIDEMQKLV

-358 PPFETVEFDARAFDI
+358 PPFETVESDPRAFDI

-411 GDATAE
+411 GDATAD

-463 FATPNLSLIGDMICC
+463 FVTPNLSLIGDMICC

-593 FLDTYRRV
+593 FLDTYHRV

-609 LYPEKPDAAA
+609 LYPEKTDAAA

>member
-1 MAVEIKVPT
+1 MYRYDKLDQRIVDERVEQFRDQVARRMAGEITEDEFKPLRLMNGLYIQLHAYMLRIAIPYGMLSSPQLRKLAHIARTYDRGYGHFTTRQCIQFNWPKLEDTPDILAELAEVEMHAIQTSGNSFRNVTADQYAGVSADEIEDSRPYAEIIRQWGALHPEFSYLPRKFKIAVT
-10 LGESVTEA
+10 GSLNDRTAAKFHDIGVILKKNDAGETGFEIMIGGGQGRTPMIAQTVREFLPRHDLLSYLEA
-18 TVAKW
+18 IMRIYNLMGRRDNI
-23 FKAAGDA
+23 FKAKLKI
-30 VAVDEALVELE
+30 LV
-41 TDKVTVEVNSP
+41 
-52 VAGALK
+52 
-58 TISAAEGAEVL
+58 
-69 VDALLGVIDEGAA
+69 
-82 AIEEAPAPEAKDET
+82 
-96 KEEAAPAPTPAPEPT
+96 
-111 PALAPATAA
+111 
-120 AAPAAKP
+120 
-127 LSPAVRKLVDDSN
+127 
-140 LDASV
+140 
-145 IPATGKGGRLTKG
+145 
-158 DVQDFI
+158 
-164 AKGGAAAAPAGPLP
+164 
-178 PRPEDPREER
+178 
-188 VKMTKLRKIITARL
+188 
-202 KEAQNTAAMLTTWNE
+202 
-217 VDMGAVMD
+217 
-225 LRATYKDAFEKKHDT
+225 Y
-240 RLGFMS
+240 
-246 FFVRAACIGLK
+246 
-257 EWPAVNG
+257 
-264 EIYGDEII
+264 
-272 YKNYYNIGVA
+272 
-282 VGSSKGLVVPVL
+282 
-294 RDADKMSFADIE
+294 
-306 GTIRGFGLRA
+306 
-316 RDGKLGIDEMQKLV
+316 KLGIDEMQKLI

-358 PPFETVEFDARAFDI
+358 PPHETVESDARAFDI
-373 HKFESPAFARWART
+373 HKFESPDFARWART

-401 LTLKPTGGVP
+401 LSLKPTGGVP

-427 RYSLG
+427 QYSLG

-492 PVAQR
+492 PVAER

-583 YVKLRADGER
+583 YVELRADGER
-593 FLDTYRRV
+593 FLDTYRRL
-601 GAEPFKER
+601 GAEPFKQR
-609 LYPEKPDAAA
+609 LYPEKTDAAA

>member
-1 MAVEIKVPT
+1 MYRYDPLDQRLVDERVEQFRDQVARRMAGEITEDEFKPLRLMNGLYIQLHAYMLRIAIPYGMLSSTQLRKLAHIARTYDRGYGHFTTRQCIQFNWPKLEDTPDILAELAEVQMHAIQTSGNSFRNVTADQYAGVSADEIEDSRPYAEIIRQWGALHPEFSYLPRKFKIAVTGSPNDRTAAKFHDIGVILKKNDAVETGFEIIIGGGQGRTPMIAQTVREFLPRHD
-10 LGESVTEA
+10 LLSYLEA
-18 TVAKW
+18 IMRIYNLMGRRDNI
-23 FKAAGDA
+23 FKAKLKI
-30 VAVDEALVELE
+30 LV
-41 TDKVTVEVNSP
+41 
-52 VAGALK
+52 
-58 TISAAEGAEVL
+58 
-69 VDALLGVIDEGAA
+69 
-82 AIEEAPAPEAKDET
+82 
-96 KEEAAPAPTPAPEPT
+96 
-111 PALAPATAA
+111 
-120 AAPAAKP
+120 
-127 LSPAVRKLVDDSN
+127 
-140 LDASV
+140 
-145 IPATGKGGRLTKG
+145 
-158 DVQDFI
+158 
-164 AKGGAAAAPAGPLP
+164 
-178 PRPEDPREER
+178 
-188 VKMTKLRKIITARL
+188 
-202 KEAQNTAAMLTTWNE
+202 
-217 VDMGAVMD
+217 
-225 LRATYKDAFEKKHDT
+225 Y
-240 RLGFMS
+240 
-246 FFVRAACIGLK
+246 
-257 EWPAVNG
+257 
-264 EIYGDEII
+264 
-272 YKNYYNIGVA
+272 
-282 VGSSKGLVVPVL
+282 
-294 RDADKMSFADIE
+294 
-306 GTIRGFGLRA
+306 
-316 RDGKLGIDEMQKLV
+316 KLGIDEMQKLV

-358 PPFETVEFDARAFDI
+358 PPFETVEPDPRAFDV
-373 HKFESPAFARWART
+373 HKFENPAFARWART
-387 NVAAHKQPG
+387 NVAAHKQSG

-463 FATPNLSLIGDMICC
+463 FVTPNLSLIGDIICC

-560 GDVVGPAFSSD
+560 GAVVGPAFSSE
-571 DVVDAVETVVTT
+571 DVVDVVETVVTT

-609 LYPEKPDAAA
+609 LYPEKTDAAA

>member
-1 MAVEIKVPT
+1 MYRYDPLDQRLVDERVEQFRDQVARRMAGEITEDEFKPLRLMNGLYIQLHAYMLRIAIPYGMLSSTQLRKLAHIARTYDRGYGHFTTRQCIQFNWPKLEDTPEILAELAEVQMHAIQTSGNSFRNVTADQYAGVSADEIDDSRPYAEIIRQWGALHPEFSYLPRKFKIAVTGSPNDRTAAKFHDIGVILKKNDAVETGFEIIIGGGQGRTPMIAQTVREFLPRHD
-10 LGESVTEA
+10 LLSYLEA
-18 TVAKW
+18 IMRIYNLMGRRDNI
-23 FKAAGDA
+23 FKAKLKI
-30 VAVDEALVELE
+30 LV
-41 TDKVTVEVNSP
+41 
-52 VAGALK
+52 
-58 TISAAEGAEVL
+58 
-69 VDALLGVIDEGAA
+69 
-82 AIEEAPAPEAKDET
+82 
-96 KEEAAPAPTPAPEPT
+96 
-111 PALAPATAA
+111 
-120 AAPAAKP
+120 
-127 LSPAVRKLVDDSN
+127 
-140 LDASV
+140 
-145 IPATGKGGRLTKG
+145 
-158 DVQDFI
+158 
-164 AKGGAAAAPAGPLP
+164 
-178 PRPEDPREER
+178 
-188 VKMTKLRKIITARL
+188 
-202 KEAQNTAAMLTTWNE
+202 
-217 VDMGAVMD
+217 
-225 LRATYKDAFEKKHDT
+225 Y
-240 RLGFMS
+240 
-246 FFVRAACIGLK
+246 
-257 EWPAVNG
+257 
-264 EIYGDEII
+264 
-272 YKNYYNIGVA
+272 
-282 VGSSKGLVVPVL
+282 
-294 RDADKMSFADIE
+294 
-306 GTIRGFGLRA
+306 
-316 RDGKLGIDEMQKLV
+316 KLGIDEMQKLV

-358 PPFETVEFDARAFDI
+358 PPFETVESDPRAFDI
-373 HKFESPAFARWART
+373 HKFESLAFARWART

-609 LYPEKPDAAA
+609 LYPEKTDAAA

>member
-1 MAVEIKVPT
+1 MYRYDPLDQRLVDERVEQFRDQVARRMAGEITEDEFKPLRLMNGLYIQLHAYMLRIAIPYGMLSSTQLRKLAHIARTYDRGYGHFTTRQCIQFNWPKLEDTPDILAELAEVQMHAIQTSGNSFRNVTADQYAGVSADEIDDSRPYAEIIRQWGALHPEFSYLPRKFKIAVT
-10 LGESVTEA
+10 GSPNDRTAAKFHDIGVILKKNDVGETGFEIIIGGGQGRTPMIAQIVREFLPRHDLLSYLEA
-18 TVAKW
+18 IMRIYNLMGRRDNI
-23 FKAAGDA
+23 FKAKLKI
-30 VAVDEALVELE
+30 LV
-41 TDKVTVEVNSP
+41 
-52 VAGALK
+52 
-58 TISAAEGAEVL
+58 
-69 VDALLGVIDEGAA
+69 
-82 AIEEAPAPEAKDET
+82 
-96 KEEAAPAPTPAPEPT
+96 
-111 PALAPATAA
+111 
-120 AAPAAKP
+120 
-127 LSPAVRKLVDDSN
+127 
-140 LDASV
+140 
-145 IPATGKGGRLTKG
+145 
-158 DVQDFI
+158 
-164 AKGGAAAAPAGPLP
+164 
-178 PRPEDPREER
+178 
-188 VKMTKLRKIITARL
+188 
-202 KEAQNTAAMLTTWNE
+202 
-217 VDMGAVMD
+217 
-225 LRATYKDAFEKKHDT
+225 Y
-240 RLGFMS
+240 
-246 FFVRAACIGLK
+246 
-257 EWPAVNG
+257 
-264 EIYGDEII
+264 
-272 YKNYYNIGVA
+272 
-282 VGSSKGLVVPVL
+282 
-294 RDADKMSFADIE
+294 
-306 GTIRGFGLRA
+306 
-316 RDGKLGIDEMQKLV
+316 KLGIDEMQKLV

-358 PPFETVEFDARAFDI
+358 PPFETVESDPRAFDI
-373 HKFESPAFARWART
+373 HKFESLAFARWART

-463 FATPNLSLIGDMICC
+463 FVTPNLSLIGDMICC

-532 IGILG
+532 VGILG

-593 FLDTYRRV
+593 FLDTYHRV

-609 LYPEKPDAAA
+609 LYPEKTDAAA